1 MDERIRFV
9 IRFKDGESMA
19 ALCREFQISRKTGYK
34 IFERYEECGLEG
46 LTDRARRPHRYANQ
60 LPEQIEAA
68 IVAAKREKP
77 NWGARKIR
85 ERLLRRLPSEV
96 KVPARSTIHA
106 ILDRHGL
113 VTRARRSRT
122 HTAGTPLSE
131 GASPNALWCA
141 DYKGEF
147 LLDDRRY
154 CYPLTV
160 TDHASRYLL
169 LCEAMESNAERT
181 AFTAFERLFKER
193 GLPQAIRSDNGVPFA
208 SPNGLFNLSRL
219 SVWWLRLGIS
229 IERIRPG
236 HPQQNGRHERMHLTL
251 KKEATRPA
259 GANLLQ
265 QQAKFDTFLEEFNN
279 ERPHE
284 ALQMKCPAEAIFLP
298 AAPIKASAN
307 RTIRS
312 TTKPSSSP
320 AAAACACIAK
330 RLISALVWP
339 AKRLASRKSMTAS
352 GSSASWTTIL
362 VISIW
367 RKKLCSPSTTP
378 SGQKCYLCLRYILLP
393 MSPGRTM
400 D

>member
-1 MDERIRFV
+1 MGMPWKESSVMDERIRFV
-9 IRFKDGESMA
+9 IRLKDGESMA
-19 ALCREFQISRKTGYK
+19 SLCREFGISRKTGYK
-34 IFERYEECGLEG
+34 ILDRYAECGLEG

-60 LPEQIEAA
+60 LPEQLEAA

-77 NWGARKIR
+77 SWGARKIR
-85 ERLLRRLPSEV
+85 ERLLRRLPHEV
-96 KVPARSTIHA
+96 KAPACSTIHA

-113 VTRARRSRT
+113 VTRAKRSRT
-122 HTAGTPLSE
+122 HAEGTPLSS
-131 GASPNALWCA
+131 GLTPNALWCT

-147 LLDDRRY
+147 KLANQRY

-169 LCEAMESNAERT
+169 LCEAMESNQEQF

-265 QQAKFDTFLEEFNN
+265 QQAKFDVFVEEFNN

-284 ALQMKCPAEAIFLP
+284 ALDMKCPAEVYTP
-298 AAPIKASAN
+298 
-307 RTIRS
+307 S
-312 TTKPSSSP
+312 TREYRGIGEPQYPFHDKTVVVTN
-320 AAAACACIAK
+320 CG
-330 RLISALVWP
+330 RLCLY
-339 AKRLASRKSMTAS
+339 
-352 GSSASWTTIL
+352 
-362 VISIW
+362 
-367 RKKLCSPSTTP
+367 RKKINLSTCLA
-378 SGQKCYLCLRYILLP
+378 GQAVGIKEVDDGIWLVSFMDYDLGYVDLEEKTLQPLDNPFGPKVLP
-393 MSPGRTM
+393 MS
-400 D
+400 